1 MVTYGSDNKRAV
13 QAKFDAQKI
22 AFAPIMFQAA
32 LALRNLGIL
41 QLISDSKDGITIPS
55 VAEKLKLPV
64 YGVKVLLE
72 AGLSL
77 EVVRVKD
84 DLFHLTKTGW
94 FILSDELTRVNM
106 DFTNDVNY
114 LGMFS
119 LTESI
124 LTGKPTGLK
133 VFGDWST
140 VYEGLS
146 QLPAGVQKSW
156 FGFDHFYSDYAFPE
170 LMPVIFRNN
179 PAHIL
184 DVGGNTGKFALK
196 CAESDP
202 GVHITI
208 LDLPGQLDKAK
219 TNIAAAGYSD
229 RVTLFPIDL
238 LDHSRPFPRNA
249 DIIWMSQ
256 FLDCFSQQD
265 ILGLLRRSAE
275 AMNEN
280 SSLYILETYWDKQPY
295 EASTYSLHAT
305 SLYFTNIANGCSQM
319 YHSDD
324 MLKLIEK
331 SGLVLSEE
339 VEHVGVSHTLFIC
352 RRRGEREKGE
362 GRRGNKEKG
371 RKGEREMIVNY

>member
-1 MVTYGSDNKRAV
+1 MSLNYGSDKKRAV

-22 AFAPIMFQAA
+22 AFGPIMFQAA

-41 QLISDSKDGITIPS
+41 DLVKEAETGITIED

-77 EVVRVKD
+77 EVVRAENN
-84 DLFHLTKTGW
+84 LFHLTKTGW
-94 FILSDELTRVNM
+94 FLISDELTRVNM

-124 LTGKPTGLK
+124 TTGKPTGLK
-133 VFGDWST
+133 VFGDWPT

-146 QLPAGVQKSW
+146 QLPPKVQKSW

-170 LMPVIFRNN
+170 IMPVVFRDN
-179 PAHIL
+179 PGRIL
-184 DVGGNTGKFALK
+184 DVGGNTGKFAIQ
-196 CAESDP
+196 CARYNKQAK
-202 GVHITI
+202 ITI
-208 LDLPGQLDKAK
+208 LDLPGQLAKASE
-219 TNIAAAGYSD
+219 NIKAAGFED
-229 RVTLFPIDL
+229 RIDMFAINL
-238 LDHSRPFPRNA
+238 LDHSKPFPKNP
-249 DIIWMSQ
+249 DVIWMSQ
-256 FLDCFSQQD
+256 FLDCFSQED
-265 ILGLLRRSAE
+265 IAGLLKRSAD
-275 AMNEN
+275 AMNEK
-280 SSLYILETYWDKQPY
+280 SSLYILETYWDQQKY

-324 MLKLIEK
+324 MRKLIAK
-331 SGLVLSEE
+331 SGLVLSQEILN
-339 VEHVGVSHTLFIC
+339 VGVSHTLFIC
-352 RRRGEREKGE
+352 K
-362 GRRGNKEKG
+362 
-371 RKGEREMIVNY
+371 RK

>member
-1 MVTYGSDNKRAV
+1 MALNFGSDKKRAV
-13 QAKFDAQKI
+13 QAKYDAQKI
-22 AFAPIMFQAA
+22 AFAPVMFQAA

-41 QLISDSKDGITIPS
+41 EVVKNAEDGITIEE
-55 VAEKLKLPV
+55 VAEKLHLPV

-77 EVVRVKD
+77 EVVWVEGSR
-84 DLFHLTKTGW
+84 FHLTKTGW
-94 FILSDELTRVNM
+94 FVLCDELTRVNM

-124 LTGKPTGLK
+124 KTGQPTGLK
-133 VFGDWST
+133 VFGDWPT

-146 QLPAGVQKSW
+146 KLPPHVQKSW

-170 LMPVIFRNN
+170 IMPVVFRNN
-179 PAHIL
+179 PKHIL
-184 DVGGNTGKFALK
+184 DVGGNTGKFALQ
-196 CAESDP
+196 CARYNAEAR
-202 GVHITI
+202 VTI
-208 LDLPGQLDKAK
+208 LDLPGQLAKAAENIK
-219 TNIAAAGYSD
+219 TAGFED
-229 RVTLFPIDL
+229 RIDLFPINL
-238 LDHSRPFPRNA
+238 LDHSRPFPKDP

-265 ILGLLRRSAE
+265 ITGLLGRSAD
-275 AMNEN
+275 AMYEN
-280 SSLYILETYWDKQPY
+280 SALYILETYWDQQKY

-324 MLKLIEK
+324 MRKLIAK
-331 SGLVLSEE
+331 SGLVLAEE
-339 VEHVGVSHTLFIC
+339 IQNVGVSHTLFIC
-352 RRRGEREKGE
+352 RK
-362 GRRGNKEKG
+362 K
-371 RKGEREMIVNY
+371 